1 MISLIKKW
9 KKFNSLNSKQKQVM
23 LSIKKGD
30 LVMDLGAN
38 VGTYSEF
45 FRLKYEIIQVP
56 FNLQL

>member
-38 VGTYSEF
+38 VEPCIGF
-45 FRLKYEIIQVP
+45 FG
-56 FNLQL
+56 F